1 MKHPVLD
8 HTASLRRQADRFGL
22 HCTATEW
29 LGWDQSYAFRCTAGH
44 EFMLAADLLRQ
55 EGYGGC
61 RMCRDAAH
69 LRRLHETAGRK
80 GLQCLSTEWVG
91 EAGPYLFEC
100 AQGHRWHNAAITTP
114 RCKLCGPEAGLQRLQ
129 QAAATHGGQCLS
141 EAYAF
146 RYGRYRFRCAE
157 GHEWETSGQSVFS
170 GRWCPV
176 CAGIQ
181 RRTVP
186 PEPQQELAR
195 LREVAQAKGGTCLD
209 QESPGVGA
217 RYRFLCS
224 QGHEWTALAE
234 RVLRLGAWCRPCSD
248 AARGA
253 RAVSKEGLKRLQALA
268 AERGGECLST
278 EYKGGDHRV
287 RLRCARGHE
296 WEAKAAAVLQGTWCR
311 RCVID
316 AGRLSIKDAQEAAA
330 ARGGQCLSQTY
341 VNAGSKLTWMCERG
355 HVWQA
360 RLGSI
365 RHRGSWCKQCWS
377 MSLISDRNSKARI
390 KYQAAGRGLDTTAP
404 GGATEAAPAKL
415 MAPAS
420 GTSKRTSKPA
430 RPQGALNLTTRSGD
444 TEART
449 PVEDNSMT

>member
-8 HTASLRRQADRFGL
+8 RNPRLRQQADRFGL

-29 LGWDQSYAFRCTAGH
+29 LGWDQPYAFRCSAGH
-44 EFMLAADLLRQ
+44 EFMLAADRLGH

-69 LRRLHETAGRK
+69 LRRLHEIAGHK
-80 GLQCLSTEWVG
+80 GLQCLSTEWTG

-100 AQGHRWHNAAITTP
+100 ARGHQWRSAAINPP
-114 RCKLCGPEAGLQRLQ
+114 RCKLCGPETGLQRLQ
-129 QAAATHGGQCLS
+129 QAAVIHGGQCLS

-157 GHEWETSGQSVFS
+157 AHEWETSGQSVFS
-170 GRWCPV
+170 GHWCPV
-176 CAGIQ
+176 CAAIQ
-181 RRTVP
+181 RRSAP

-217 RYRFLCS
+217 RYRFVCS
-224 QGHEWTALAE
+224 QGHEWAALAE
-234 RVLRLGAWCRPCSD
+234 RVLRLGAWCRRCSD

-253 RAVSKEGLKRLQALA
+253 RAVSQDGLQRLQALA

-311 RCVID
+311 RCAVD
-316 AGRLSIKDAQEAAA
+316 AGRLS
-330 ARGGQCLSQTY
+330 L
-341 VNAGSKLTWMCERG
+341 
-355 HVWQA
+355 
-360 RLGSI
+360 
-365 RHRGSWCKQCWS
+365 
-377 MSLISDRNSKARI
+377 
-390 KYQAAGRGLDTTAP
+390 
-404 GGATEAAPAKL
+404 
-415 MAPAS
+415 
-420 GTSKRTSKPA
+420 
-430 RPQGALNLTTRSGD
+430 
-444 TEART
+444 
-449 PVEDNSMT
+449 